1 MNTEPN
7 CRKCSTAVTVLAV
20 AGSFLVMAWLVW
32 LMRHYTQ
39 PPSLAQARAEE
50 RLKIKQAFDE
60 ANAPLI
66 NTLRLGGQGEGDC
79 ADSGRARQGTGSC
92 RNGRIP
98 IAAHA
103 NLAARAAKAAA
114 PAAPTNSAATT
125 PTNAPAAT
133 TPTNG
138 SAATT
143 PTNASAPAGP
153 VKNP

>member
-39 PPSLAQARAEE
+39 PPSLAQARSEE

-66 NTLRLGGQGEGDC
+66 NTYDW
-79 ADSGRARQGTGSC
+79 ADKGKGIV
-92 RNGRIP
+92 RIP
-98 IAAHA
+98 VERAKELFLLEWQNPVAGHA
-103 NLAARAAKAAA
+103 NLAARAAKAFAA
-114 PAAPTNSAATT
+114 AAPTNASTPAAPTT
-125 PTNAPAAT
+125 PAAPAKN
-133 TPTNG
+133 TNE
-138 SAATT
+138 
-143 PTNASAPAGP
+143 
-153 VKNP
+153 